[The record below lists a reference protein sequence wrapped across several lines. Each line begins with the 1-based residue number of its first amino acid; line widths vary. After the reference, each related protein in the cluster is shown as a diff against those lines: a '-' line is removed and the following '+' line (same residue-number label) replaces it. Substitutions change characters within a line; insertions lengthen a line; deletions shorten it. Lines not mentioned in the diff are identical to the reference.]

1 MTLQLPSVTIL
12 QSILSKEKK
21 REGNKVKKR
30 NNGEINRRI
39 RKGKKKKRRKMLVI
53 DTGRVKYRR
62 ETVDFDGGKSVLV

>member
-39 RKGKKKKRRKMLVI
+39 RKGKKKKRRKMLII